1 MKKSKNFL
9 AFALAFAVIA
19 ATFVAP
25 TFSWLSSQ
33 SEKVV
38 NTFSGGAISVIID
51 EAPVDENGKKT
62 QGDRVTANNYKYVAG
77 SVLDK
82 DPTPTI
88 LKGSDECY
96 VYLCVEND
104 LTDLFSL
111 DIDSSSWVL
120 VAQKDGKAVYMY
132 KEAVDASHAENDV
145 ALNPIFTHVTVSKEL
160 TAEDVEKIGE
170 RTLCVTAYAV
180 QTEALSVSEAN
191 SLAAVQFGLTEEDIL

>member
-9 AFALAFAVIA
+9 ACALAIAVIA

-38 NTFSGGAISVIID
+38 NTFSGGTISVMID

-62 QGDRVTANNYKYVAG
+62 EGDRVTANNYKYVAG

-82 DPTPTI
+82 DPTPTV
-88 LKGSDECY
+88 LKGSDKCY
-96 VYLCVEND
+96 VYLCVENS

-120 VAQKDGKAVYMY
+120 VAQKDGKSVYMY
-132 KEAVDASHAENDV
+132 KEAVDASHADSDV

-160 TAEDVEKIGE
+160 TAENVEEIGE

-180 QTEALSVSEAN
+180 QTEALSVEEAN
-191 SLAAVQFGLTEEDIL
+191 SLAAEQFGLTAADMI

>member
-38 NTFSGGAISVIID
+38 NTFSGGTISVMID
-51 EAPVDENGKKT
+51 ETPVDENGKKIE
-62 QGDRVTANNYKYVAG
+62 GERVTANNYKYVAG

-82 DPTPTI
+82 DPAPTI
-88 LKGSDECY
+88 LKGSDKCY

-111 DIDSSSWVL
+111 DIDSSSWTL
-120 VAQKDGKAVYMY
+120 VAQKDGKSVYTY

-145 ALNPIFTHVTVSKEL
+145 ALNPIFTHVTVSEEL
-160 TAEDVEKIGE
+160 TAEDVEQIGE

-180 QTEALSVSEAN
+180 QTEALTVEEAN
-191 SLAAVQFGLTEEDIL
+191 SMAAVQFGLTEENLI